1 MWKDTIYSLVL
12 HNLETL
18 ELYARLSEGQD
29 DIINDITQYII
40 DGISKQPWFFEIGL
54 RVIAFLVNLIVC
66 ITQFKKLS
74 KCENKTRNSII
85 KIISTMPIINL
96 LYKFIRNLT
105 FLRIFDLVDMKNR

>member
-1 MWKDTIYSLVL
+1 MWRDTIYSIVL

-18 ELYARLSEGQD
+18 EIYKRLSNGKTE
-29 DIINDITQYII
+29 IINDITQYII
-40 DGISKQPWFFEIGL
+40 DAISMQPWFFEYGM

-66 ITQFKKLS
+66 ISQFKKLS
-74 KCENKTRNSII
+74 KCDNETRNSII

-105 FLRIFDLVDMKNR
+105 LLRVFDLVDMKNR